1 MAGLKDY
8 KYKVIKKF
16 FSPAELI
23 LFKIY
28 CKNKL
33 FENTWVT
40 DPQSSFTPTWF
51 KDPLMDAVLESKLN
65 VVESYSGLK
74 LFKSHSYWRYYVFG
88 SLLKPHYDR
97 ASCEVSVTA
106 CIHKT
111 AKWPLVIDD
120 KQYELEEGD
129 ALLYLGCE
137 MRHSR
142 YDYFNGDG
150 LAQVFLHYVDQQ
162 GPFTH
167 HQNDAYLKSTKQNES
182 VEDKKILDKLKRS
195 SSETRNEILA

>member
-1 MAGLKDY
+1 MAGLNDY
-8 KYKVIKKF
+8 KYKVVKNF
-16 FSPAELI
+16 FSPTELI

-40 DPQSSFTPTWF
+40 DDQCPFTPTWTAGT
-51 KDPLMDAVLESKLN
+51 DALIDALLESKLN

-74 LFKSHSYWRYYVFG
+74 LFKSYSYWRYYVFG
-88 SLLKPHYDR
+88 SILRPHYDR
-97 ASCEVSVTA
+97 PACEVSISA

-111 AKWPLVIDD
+111 DNWPLVIDD

-137 MRHSR
+137 MSHSR

-150 LAQVFLHYVDQQ
+150 LAQVFLHYVDQA
-162 GPFTH
+162 GPFIH
-167 HQNDAYLKSTKQNES
+167 HKNDDYLKSTKERYS
-182 VEDKKILDKLKRS
+182 EKDKEICKRLRG
-195 SSETRNEILA
+195 TI

>member
-8 KYKVIKKF
+8 KYKVITKF
-16 FSPAELI
+16 FSPTEITL
-23 LFKIY
+23 LKSY

-40 DPQSSFTPTWF
+40 DDQCPFTPMWP
-51 KDPLMDAVLESKLN
+51 KDPLMNALLESKLN

-74 LFKSHSYWRYYVFG
+74 LFKSYSYWRYYVFG
-88 SLLKPHYDR
+88 SILRPHYDR
-97 ASCEVSVTA
+97 PSCEISITA

-111 AKWPLVIDD
+111 AMWPFVVDD
-120 KQYELEEGD
+120 KLYDLEEGD
-129 ALLYLGCE
+129 AILYLGCE
-137 MRHSR
+137 VSHCR

-150 LAQVFLHYVDQQ
+150 LAQVFLHYVDQE

-167 HQNDAYLKSTKQNES
+167 HKNDEYLNRTKRTYSEM
-182 VEDKKILDKLKRS
+182 DKQICEQLKL
-195 SSETRNEILA
+195 